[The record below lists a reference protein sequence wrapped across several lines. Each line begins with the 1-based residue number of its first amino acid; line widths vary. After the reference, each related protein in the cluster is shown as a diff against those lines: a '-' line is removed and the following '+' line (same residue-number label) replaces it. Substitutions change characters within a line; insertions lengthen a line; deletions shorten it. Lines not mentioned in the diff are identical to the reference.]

1 MTIVLAVPAERFG
14 QDLTEPDLNMEPEPD
29 LAVLNEPVPDPTALL
44 IVPDPLISDPDPE
57 AAPTLLMVPDLVPLT
72 RDPDPEAPPALLI
85 DPLLIDDPDPDLIE
99 PVLLVDPIGLVSTV
113 RPLPL
118 SLSVPMSLVPLTPV
132 TSIFLTPP

>member
-44 IVPDPLISDPDPE
+44 IVPD
-57 AAPTLLMVPDLVPLT
+57 LVPLT
-72 RDPDPEAPPALLI
+72 SDPDPDPEAPPALLM
-85 DPLLIDDPDPDLIE
+85 DPLLIDDPDLDLIE